1 MESKYFLLTT
11 WKYKYYQLNILFKNR
26 FSFSTKES
34 ALLFGKKLEELHYR
48 LSDQIYPDPKK
59 MFYTGI
65 PLSEEEFNSGFP
77 RLILINQGTEFEI
90 NSRQKY
96 CNLSLYKK
104 ISFDSSEIT
113 SIPIKDF
120 FHSLDQDVCF
130 EKNSIE
136 ALEKYNQ
143 LKNTNAYANNN
154 INAEIIDSSQ

>member
-1 MESKYFLLTT
+1 MEVKYFLLTT

-34 ALLFGKKLEELHYR
+34 ALLFGQKLEELHYR

-77 RLILINQGTEFEI
+77 RLILINQGAEFEI

-96 CNLSLYKK
+96 CDLSLYKK
-104 ISFDSSEIT
+104 VSFDGCEIT
-113 SIPIKDF
+113 PISVKDF
-120 FHSLDQDVCF
+120 FHSLDEDICF
-130 EKNSIE
+130 EKKSIKVSDK
-136 ALEKYNQ
+136 AQIPNN
-143 LKNTNAYANNN
+143 LKKT
-154 INAEIIDSSQ
+154 S